1 MTAFAD
7 PDGCVKIS
15 AIANEA
21 GWLDVVRKFRQ
32 MGCEIG
38 TDVGRA
44 AAIIRN
50 GGLVGMPT
58 ETVYGLAA
66 HALDPQAVAK
76 VFEAK
81 ERPFFDPL
89 IVHVPEVSWLP
100 RVVSEFSEGARRV
113 ATHFWPGPLT
123 LILPKAKPVP
133 DLVTSGLANVGVRV
147 PRHPLALELLRQS
160 DCPIAAPSANLF
172 GRISPTTAQH
182 VADQLGERIDYI
194 LDGGPCQV
202 GVESTVLQ
210 LVPHPCLLRPGGISI
225 EELID
230 LIGPV
235 EVAAS
240 TDHPAEEAQ
249 SAPGMLP
256 QHYAPRTRLLVDPP
270 DIQSLSGRWG
280 VLAWKSAPANMTFAA
295 TEILSPT
302 GDLREAAANFF
313 AALRRLDELG
323 LDGIVAQTFPES
335 GLGRALN
342 DRLQRAAAR

>member
-1 MTAFAD
+1 MA
-7 PDGCVKIS
+7 
-15 AIANEA
+15 
-21 GWLDVVRKFRQ
+21 
-32 MGCEIG
+32 CEIG
-38 TDVGRA
+38 TDVSRA
-44 AAIIRN
+44 AEIIRA

-66 HALDPQAVAK
+66 NALNPQAVAR

-89 IVHVPEVSWLP
+89 IVHVPDVSWLP
-100 RVVSEFSEGARRV
+100 RVVSEFPELARRL
-113 ATHFWPGPLT
+113 AERFWPGPLT
-123 LILPKAKPVP
+123 LVLPKADAVP
-133 DLVTSGLANVGVRV
+133 DLVTSGLPTVGIRM

-172 GRISPTTAQH
+172 GRISPTTALH
-182 VADQLGERIDYI
+182 VAEQLQDRIDYI

-202 GVESTVLQ
+202 GVESTVLELSPQ
-210 LVPHPCLLRPGGISI
+210 PRLLRPGGASI
-225 EELID
+225 EEIAE

-235 EVAAS
+235 ETATP
-240 TDHPAEEAQ
+240 TDNPGNAPQ

-256 QHYAPRTRLLVDPP
+256 QHYAPRTPLLLNPADVGAL
-270 DIQSLSGRWG
+270 IGRWG
-280 VLAWKSAPANMTFAA
+280 QLTWRGPANAILSA

-302 GDLREAAANFF
+302 GDLREAATNFF

-323 LDGIVAQTFPES
+323 LDGIVAESFPET

-342 DRLQRAAAR
+342 DRLRRAAMGTSTSFNP